1 MSLNDKLSLVDNFNN
16 QTNTKMKNIDNEI
29 YNMLDGAIVRRRKS
43 IVVPLIMLVVG
54 AVAFV
59 GGFMTEDGD
68 LSFGLM
74 LCGVIV
80 ALSGGAM
87 VLMRVTGQQFVPYYT
102 PTNEPLRR
110 REIYYPYAK
119 LELVREALSAK
130 RHPEAWGIESAD
142 SSNLKMVCYEAP
154 KGGVCICQI
163 MVYVPHEYS
172 PIDEIV
178 QVNRK

>member
-1 MSLNDKLSLVDNFNN
+1 
-16 QTNTKMKNIDNEI
+16 
-29 YNMLDGAIVRRRKS
+29 
-43 IVVPLIMLVVG
+43 
-54 AVAFV
+54 
-59 GGFMTEDGD
+59 
-68 LSFGLM
+68 
-74 LCGVIV
+74 
-80 ALSGGAM
+80 
-87 VLMRVTGQQFVPYYT
+87 
-102 PTNEPLRR
+102 
-110 REIYYPYAK
+110 

-130 RHPEAWGIESAD
+130 RHPESWGIESAD

>member
-1 MSLNDKLSLVDNFNN
+1 
-16 QTNTKMKNIDNEI
+16 MKYIDNEI

-43 IVVPLIMLVVG
+43 IIIPLIMLIAGV
-54 AVAFV
+54 AAFV

-74 LCGVIV
+74 LSGVII

-87 VLMRVTGQQFVPYYT
+87 VLMRTTGQQFAPYYT
-102 PTNEPLRR
+102 PTSEPLRR
-110 REIYYPYAK
+110 KEIYYPYAK

-130 RHPEAWGIESAD
+130 RHPEAWGIESVD

-163 MVYVPHEYS
+163 MIYVPHEYT
-172 PIDEIV
+172 PLDEIV
-178 QVNRK
+178 LINRK